1 MLITAKKWS
10 ENHKSKCTPPSEAPR
25 PRTARGRSAGGGQRG
40 GLLEAHAVEV
50 HERRGD
56 APGADGGVS
65 SGRGEALISGE
76 VRCSDAIDSI
86 EAMLLMPKR
95 CMLSTEATRAMP
107 PTDAAIDGERRAA
120 SCASLISPGT
130 SLRVLTTAPR
140 FRDVLSSKSGERE
153 RFASGGELRLR
164 CAGPQASGASCRT
177 P

>member
-1 MLITAKKWS
+1 MIIS
-10 ENHKSKCTPPSEAPR
+10 N
-25 PRTARGRSAGGGQRG
+25 
-40 GLLEAHAVEV
+40 
-50 HERRGD
+50 

-120 SCASLISPGT
+120 SCASLISSGT

-153 RFASGGELRLR
+153 RFASGGEPRLR